1 MSDPETPVEEE
12 WVPIASADLTPGAI
26 VETNLD
32 SEELIVWRTQE
43 GFPCVMEARCPHQ
56 WSHLGAEGVVEG
68 EEIVCLTHCWRFS
81 RNGEGWKAGMTG
93 RRDRKGDIM
102 VLPCKE
108 ESNQIWIQRRKDE

>member
-1 MSDPETPVEEE
+1 MNGPESSGEEE
-12 WVPIASADLTPGAI
+12 WVPIASADLIPGAI

-32 SEELIVWRTQE
+32 SEELVVWRTQE

-81 RNGEGWKAGMTG
+81 RTGEGWVGK
-93 RRDRKGDIM
+93 
-102 VLPCKE
+102 LE
-108 ESNQIWIQRRKDE
+108 